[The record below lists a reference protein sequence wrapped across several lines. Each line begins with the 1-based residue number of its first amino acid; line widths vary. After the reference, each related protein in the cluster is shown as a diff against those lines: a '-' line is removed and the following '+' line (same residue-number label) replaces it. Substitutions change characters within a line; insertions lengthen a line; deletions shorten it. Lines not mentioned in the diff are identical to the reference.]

1 MGLKGYVTL
10 FAIFEKAKPFFFL
23 HQFNSKNNGPVL
35 LFKTLFRHRKSFLLS
50 NATNDADGFGLELEN
65 VGATFLSFN
74 DMPSKITQKY
84 NIMVSAP

>member
-1 MGLKGYVTL
+1 MSRYLLFLKKL
-10 FAIFEKAKPFFFL
+10 NLFFL
-23 HQFNSKNNGPVL
+23 HQFNSKNNAPVL
-35 LFKTLFRHRKSFLLS
+35 LFKTLFRHRKSLLLS